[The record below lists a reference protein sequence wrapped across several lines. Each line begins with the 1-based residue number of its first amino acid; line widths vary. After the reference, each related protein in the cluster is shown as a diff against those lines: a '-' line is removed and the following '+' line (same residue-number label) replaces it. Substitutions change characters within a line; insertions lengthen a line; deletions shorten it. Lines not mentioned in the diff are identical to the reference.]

1 MSEKMSFT
9 FRDIIW
15 CNLKRKPLR
24 SLCLIFLVGALA
36 FVLFGSSLI
45 TRSLIRGTD
54 GLAKRLGADLLIVPR
69 GYDQVIEGILLRGE
83 PSAFYMDSAWLEKI
97 SGVEGVTAV
106 SPHLFIA
113 SLNADCCSVPIQL
126 IGFEQDTDF
135 IVAPWIKTS
144 MPGILKDNE
153 VILGGMIMGRVGDTL
168 RFFDRDYRVAAKM
181 EYTGTGF
188 DASVFMNMNA
198 ARTAASDYGGK
209 TGAVLPPEKSISSI
223 MVLIDDSST
232 PGGAAM
238 RINNTFGYGKS
249 GIVVVPAKNIVS
261 DVSAGL
267 RMLTGS
273 FGALSA
279 VLWISSFFI
288 LVLLFSVMLNERRQ
302 EFGILR
308 SVGISRKKLIA
319 MVLWESGL
327 ISGIGGVTGIF
338 LSALLLMPFR
348 VYIREI
354 FNMPYMM
361 PGFGQLCVIACI
373 SVALS
378 SAAALLASLISS
390 ARIGNADAYMTIR
403 EGGL

>member
-9 FRDIIW
+9 FQDIIW

-24 SLCLIFLVGALA
+24 SFCLIFLVAALA

-45 TRSLIRGTD
+45 TRSLIKGTD

-69 GYDQVIEGILLRGE
+69 GYAQTAEGILLRGS
-83 PSAFYMDSAWLEKI
+83 PSAFYMEPEWLEKI

-113 SLNADCCSVPIQL
+113 SLNSDCCSVPIQL
-126 IGFEQDTDF
+126 IGFDQDTDF

-144 MPGILKDNE
+144 VPGILKDNE
-153 VILGGMIMGRVGDTL
+153 IVVGGAVAGRVGDTL
-168 RFFDRDYRVAAKM
+168 QFFGRGYSIAAKM
-181 EYTGTGF
+181 EYTGSGF
-188 DASVFMNMNA
+188 DASVFMNMDA
-198 ARTAASDYGGK
+198 ARIAARDCASK
-209 TGAVLPPEKSISSI
+209 MGADAPPEKSISSI
-223 MVLIDDSST
+223 MALIDDSST
-232 PGGAAM
+232 PIGVAG
-238 RINNTFGYGKS
+238 RINSAFGYVKS
-249 GIVVVPAKNIVS
+249 GIAVVPAQNIISSVS
-261 DVSAGL
+261 VSL

-279 VLWISSFFI
+279 VLWIASFSI
-288 LVLLFSVMLNERRQ
+288 LALLFSAMLNERRQ

-327 ISGIGGVTGIF
+327 ISCIGSVVGIF

-348 VYIREI
+348 IYIREI

-361 PGFGQLCVIACI
+361 PGFGQLCAIACI
-373 SVALS
+373 SVLLS
-378 SAAALLASLISS
+378 VAAALLASLLSS
-390 ARIGNADAYMTIR
+390 VKIGNADAYRVIR